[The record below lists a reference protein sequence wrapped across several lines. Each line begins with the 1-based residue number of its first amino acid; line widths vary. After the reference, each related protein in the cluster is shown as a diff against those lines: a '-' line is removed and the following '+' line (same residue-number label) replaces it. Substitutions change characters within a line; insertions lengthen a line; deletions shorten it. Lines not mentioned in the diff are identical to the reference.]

1 MLQKALAQSSGAAFT
16 SDLERELIG
25 VLEPYNMRKLP
36 TPSSLRSQLIAIARC
51 EFINKISWAVHCFKK
66 GLADCH
72 DVWNGTSK
80 EEISIMYDD
89 FVPAPASV
97 LDLFQVEDEYQLSSA
112 KEVVLNYLKRML
124 RSAED
129 ALLRKILRYIT
140 GSKLVTVDKVTV
152 VFHANT
158 GSVPEI
164 IAHTCAAIL
173 DLPSS
178 GYHSFHDFREQFKSL
193 LNNPLSWKFNVV

>member
-1 MLQKALAQSSGAAFT
+1 MYGMGRA
-16 SDLERELIG
+16 
-25 VLEPYNMRKLP
+25 RKRY
-36 TPSSLRSQLIAIARC
+36 PSCMMTLYQPP
-51 EFINKISWAVHCFKK
+51 V
-66 GLADCH
+66 
-72 DVWNGTSK
+72 
-80 EEISIMYDD
+80 
-89 FVPAPASV
+89 SV

-129 ALLRKILRYIT
+129 ALLRKILRNIT

>member
-89 FVPAPASV
+89 LVPAPASV

-112 KEVVLNYLKRML
+112 KEVVLHYLKRML

-140 GSKLVTVDKVTV
+140 GSKLVTVD
-152 VFHANT
+152 
-158 GSVPEI
+158 
-164 IAHTCAAIL
+164 
-173 DLPSS
+173 
-178 GYHSFHDFREQFKSL
+178 
-193 LNNPLSWKFNVV
+193 